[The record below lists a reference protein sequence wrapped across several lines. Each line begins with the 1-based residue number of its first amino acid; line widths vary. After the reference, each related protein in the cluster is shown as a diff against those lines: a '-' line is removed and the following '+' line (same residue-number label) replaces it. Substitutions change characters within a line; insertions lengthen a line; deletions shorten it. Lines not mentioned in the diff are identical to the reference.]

1 MSIGTPKIEMLN
13 IGVPIDLY
21 ICLSYN
27 SGGCDDMAKK
37 QDIKAIDA
45 WQSENV
51 ERIVIKPRKSDQI
64 TERIQIAIDRGIAKS
79 RQAYIL
85 DAVKNALDADG
96 IPVNEDGGLDI
107 GE

>member
-1 MSIGTPKIEMLN
+1 
-13 IGVPIDLY
+13 
-21 ICLSYN
+21 
-27 SGGCDDMAKK
+27 MAKK

-51 ERIVIKPRKSDQI
+51 ERIVIKPRKADQI
-64 TERIQIAIDRGIAKS
+64 SERIQIAIDRGIAKS

-85 DAVKNALDADG
+85 DAVKKALDADG
-96 IPVNEDGGLDI
+96 IPVNGDGGVDS